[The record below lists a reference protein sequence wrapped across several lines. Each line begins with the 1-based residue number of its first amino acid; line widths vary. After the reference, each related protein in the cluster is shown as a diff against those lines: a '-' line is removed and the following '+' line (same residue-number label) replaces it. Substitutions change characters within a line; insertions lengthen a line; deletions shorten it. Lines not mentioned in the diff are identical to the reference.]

1 MDYLQRLTVLK
12 HLHAEISTQLAR
24 ELADHSDQFRIDEY
38 YRLLEKIDGE
48 VNRIQKM
55 RSYNAT
61 TTQHKLRN

>member
-38 YRLLEKIDGE
+38 YRLLDKINNE
-48 VNRIQKM
+48 VARVQKM
-55 RSYNAT
+55 RSYRANAVRN
-61 TTQHKLRN
+61 KLLN